1 MKKVILGLLSF
12 VAVSCSTTTKEV
24 AVVPDKEEKSVE
36 EVLLTRRSVR
46 QYTSETVSRKV
57 INEILNCGIH
67 APSAINR
74 QSWEIRVVDDPKFI
88 EGARD
93 IYVSLDSSRVN
104 GVSHTFPNAPVYV
117 FVAQE
122 KSFEWSSTD
131 CGLLCGNICN
141 AAWGKGLGTVI
152 MGSTAR
158 AFVGT
163 PELQLHHQRLGFS
176 EGYSLMAVIALGYPD
191 ETPDVKP
198 RDTSKI
204 RFIEP
209 LN

>member
-1 MKKVILGLLSF
+1 
-12 VAVSCSTTTKEV
+12 
-24 AVVPDKEEKSVE
+24 
-36 EVLLTRRSVR
+36 
-46 QYTSETVSRKV
+46 
-57 INEILNCGIH
+57 
-67 APSAINR
+67 
-74 QSWEIRVVDDPKFI
+74 
-88 EGARD
+88 
-93 IYVSLDSSRVN
+93 
-104 GVSHTFPNAPVYV
+104 
-117 FVAQE
+117 
-122 KSFEWSSTD
+122 
-131 CGLLCGNICN
+131 
-141 AAWGKGLGTVI
+141 